1 MIQQDLFG
9 DYATNQQNPL
19 TDRRVG
25 FIGTFKKPSR
35 KALIDKVKELGAS
48 KKSND
53 RLTRDTQI
61 LVMGSDVKQEDLNR
75 LLCYEHDGWKPLKIS
90 ETELLAI
97 FSGHFSGFETPP
109 VPTKQISIDMSY
121 YNWIPPVYKEDDD
134 DEDNEDEHGK
144 DIKKCVRCSSPLV
157 FGEGNPISGM
167 EIYVP
172 NRPNTDMSIIRQLV
186 GNFGGFANAEYFEE
200 TAVIMLSTETI
211 RLLEKGIKDT
221 VISDIEKL
229 YNESSAMF
237 FNIQF
242 TSEQD
247 FISWVKKRL
256 EKYPDESTMELL
268 NKYEDNQSSII

>member
-9 DYATNQQNPL
+9 DYAINQQNPL

-35 KALIDKVKELGAS
+35 AALIRKVKDYGATKES
-48 KKSND
+48 KEG
-53 RLTRDTQI
+53 LTRDTQI
-61 LVMGSDVKQEDLNR
+61 LVMGSNVKQEDLNR

-90 ETELLAI
+90 EAELLEI
-97 FSGHFSGFETPP
+97 FNGHYSGYETPP
-109 VPTKQISIDMSY
+109 VLTKQISIDMSY

-134 DEDNEDEHGK
+134 DEENNGK
-144 DIKKCVRCSSPLV
+144 YKKKCIRRSSPLV

-172 NRPNTDMSIIRQLV
+172 DRPNKDMSIIRQLI
-186 GNFGGFANAEYFEE
+186 GNFGGFASTGYYEDT
-200 TAVIMLSTETI
+200 TAVLLSAETMQ
-211 RLLEKGIKDT
+211 LLEQGIKDSIIT
-221 VISDIEKL
+221 DLEKQ
-229 YNESSAMF
+229 YTESSAMF

-242 TSEQD
+242 TCEPD

-268 NKYEDNQSSII
+268 NKYENCQSA

>member
-9 DYATNQQNPL
+9 DYAINQQNPL

-35 KALIDKVKELGAS
+35 AALIRKVKDYGATKES
-48 KKSND
+48 KD
-53 RLTRDTQI
+53 GLTRDTQI
-61 LVMGSDVKQEDLNR
+61 LVMGSNVKQEDLNR

-90 ETELLAI
+90 EAELLEI
-97 FSGHFSGFETPP
+97 FNGHYSGYETPSALS
-109 VPTKQISIDMSY
+109 KQISIDMSY

-134 DEDNEDEHGK
+134 DEEENGK
-144 DIKKCVRCSSPLV
+144 DKKKCIRCSSPLV

-172 NRPNTDMSIIRQLV
+172 NRPNTDMSIIRQLI
-186 GNFGGFANAEYFEE
+186 GNFGGFANAEYFDE
-200 TAVIMLSTETI
+200 TTVVMLSTKTMH
-211 RLLEKGIKDT
+211 LLKQGIKDE
-221 VISDIEKL
+221 VITNLEKQ

-242 TSEQD
+242 TCEPD
-247 FISWVKKRL
+247 FISWVKRIQ
-256 EKYPDESTMELL
+256 EKFPDESTIELL
-268 NKYEDNQSSII
+268 KKYENCQSA